1 MTDNPPGHSHEIKK
15 LNRVAGQ
22 LEGIRKMIE
31 DGRYCTEIITQLR
44 AARAAIRNLE
54 ASILETHLHHCV
66 TDAML
71 SGNKQ
76 SAAKKIEELKDM
88 FKRFDE

>member
-1 MTDNPPGHSHEIKK
+1 MNNPPGHRHEIKK

-31 DGRYCTEIITQLR
+31 DGRYCVDIITQLR

-54 ASILETHLHHCV
+54 AGILETHLHHCV
-66 TDAML
+66 ADAMQ
-71 SGNKQ
+71 SGDKQ

>member
-1 MTDNPPGHSHEIKK
+1 MSKEPAHHHEIKK

-22 LEGIRKMIE
+22 IEGIRKMIDE
-31 DGRYCTEIITQLR
+31 GRYCPDIITQLR

-66 TDAML
+66 SDAML
-71 SGNKQ
+71 SGNRKK
-76 SAAKKIEELKDM
+76 AAEKIEELKDM
-88 FKRFDE
+88 FKRFDQ